1 MSLDEAHSET
11 NEMSWTIT
19 GSRDQLRKDVRKEDP
34 GTETARDF
42 DVAQGGYFTPLSD
55 SLC

>member
-1 MSLDEAHSET
+1 MSLDEAHFEA

-19 GSRDQLRKDVRKEDP
+19 GSRDQLRKEVRKEDL
-34 GTETARDF
+34 GTETARDL
-42 DVAQGGYFTPLSD
+42 DVAQGCYFAPLSD

>member
-42 DVAQGGYFTPLSD
+42 DVAQGGYFAPLSD